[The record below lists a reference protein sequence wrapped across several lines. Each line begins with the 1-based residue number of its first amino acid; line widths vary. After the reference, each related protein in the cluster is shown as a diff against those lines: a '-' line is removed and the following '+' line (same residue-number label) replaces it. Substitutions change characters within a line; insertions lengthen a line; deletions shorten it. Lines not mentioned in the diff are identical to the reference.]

1 MAKKTE
7 RSEPDNAEP
16 TDGKDRREAPRI
28 SLFGCRL
35 ELKTRNVKSVSGR
48 HSVSNI
54 STTGL
59 LFKVPAPGRRFGLF
73 SASAPFEVD
82 DLVTFE
88 LKMPPHFSPIEV
100 GARVSRVEEL
110 EGELAIGLEFSPEYT
125 PEASQVAI
133 ERTLAEPIRN
143 SQRIRRIE
151 AERERHSAR
160 LKAKR
165 KASRSVKVA
174 EVRESIEKAARDDAD
189 KVAAQVANAGDEDSE
204 LELMPLDAAAARR
217 KALEAEQKSRKSAV
231 DERAPTKAAKRPIVD
246 ARDAEDFDGESSI
259 LTLDELSEDSELEVK
274 KPERKS
280 QDKRSKTASKRRA
293 SGRVKA
299 VKSDKSKALGRKSS
313 RKVKAV
319 KSDKSK
325 ALGRKSSRKVKAVKP
340 APVDSDSRLDLIPD
354 EPEARKTPA
363 RKARPEL
370 GSGVTVTPTSQIR
383 TDAIPAQLAQP
394 ADSAR
399 AEKAKAEKAKAEKAR
414 AEKAKAEKA
423 RAEKAKAEKARAE
436 KAKAEKA
443 RAEKAKAEKARAEK
457 AKAEKARAEKAKA
470 EKARAE
476 KAKAEKA
483 RAEKAKAEKA
493 RAEKAK
499 AEKEALEER
508 RAALEEKKRRLA
520 ELKKRKAELA
530 QRKAELAKR
539 KAESQRRRK
548 IELDKKES
556 RRRDTAREL
565 AEQAAREVKRKRR
578 EESERR
584 RAEAA
589 EAERE
594 AAARALA
601 EQEASAMALADA
613 VAEARRYEARLRES
627 ETARKRSEADRS
639 SLRRST
645 SRSIAQVETDEDSSL
660 QRVPAVILPDE
671 ESQGS
676 LSESEIPVARPIILP
691 DEESDIPVAET
702 LSPKQVSERR
712 RRSGATTSVIRSR
725 RMRVQRGIDDRKA
738 RELRRESRRLR
749 RASGRL
755 TVSSGAA

>member
-457 AKAEKARAEKAKA
+457 AKAEK
-470 EKARAE
+470 
-476 KAKAEKA
+476 
-483 RAEKAKAEKA
+483 
-493 RAEKAK
+493 
-499 AEKEALEER
+499 EALEER